1 MEFQDIKYQKQDHI
15 ATITLNRPDLKNAF
29 TLPMLKSVELALM
42 DAKDDPE
49 IKVIIL
55 TGAGDVFC
63 AGGNIKDMAGGKL
76 QSWQMKDY
84 LWNHVQRVPLL
95 LEDID
100 KPIVAML
107 NGPAFGGGMDLA
119 LMCDLRVASERAN
132 LCATYVRIGLAP
144 GDGGAFLLPRL
155 VGLAKTM
162 EILLTGDVIE
172 PAEALSLGLVNK
184 VTAHADLEAETLA
197 LAGKMSQ
204 WPLVSL
210 RACKRAVM
218 NGLTSSFR
226 SHMDYVSSQVA
237 MLSATE
243 DHMNAVNRLIKGG
256 KDRSND

>member
-100 KPIVAML
+100 KPVVAML

>member
-1 MEFQDIKYQKQDHI
+1 MELQDIKYQKQDHL

-42 DAKDDPE
+42 DAKDDPG

-100 KPIVAML
+100 KPVVAML

-119 LMCDLRVASERAN
+119 LMCDLRVASEKAS

-155 VGLAKTM
+155 TGLAKAM

-184 VTAHADLEAETLA
+184 VTAHADLEAETMA
-197 LAGKMSQ
+197 LAEKMSQ
-204 WPLVSL
+204 WPLTSL

-226 SHMDYVSSQVA
+226 SHMDYISSQVA

-243 DHMNAVNRLIKGG
+243 DHLSAINRLVKGN
-256 KDRSND
+256 KDKSND